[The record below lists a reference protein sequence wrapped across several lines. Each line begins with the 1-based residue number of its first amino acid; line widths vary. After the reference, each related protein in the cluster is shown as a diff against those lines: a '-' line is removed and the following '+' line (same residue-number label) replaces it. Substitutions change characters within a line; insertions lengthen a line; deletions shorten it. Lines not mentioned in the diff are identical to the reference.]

1 MAFDNC
7 RRIRYSSTNHIIN
20 PGSYLNSM
28 NPIIECLVSDDLQK
42 VEAEFKR
49 NLESDVA
56 LISKMGEYL
65 LGSGGK
71 RFRPMIL
78 ILSTKLCGYQGDR
91 HVPLASIIE
100 FIHTASLLHDDVVDE
115 AELRRGSASAN
126 TVWGS
131 EASVLVGDFL
141 FSKSFWL
148 MVQDGDIRILRVLS
162 EACTRLA
169 EGEIQ
174 ELIKTSDLS
183 LSEESYISIVT
194 RKTAALIS
202 AACQIG
208 AILGSADPMRERCMA
223 DFGLNLGIA
232 FQLVDDMLDY
242 VSEEKEF
249 GKTIG
254 TDLKEGKVTLPLIRT
269 LQKCTP
275 TERKQLEDIFFSD
288 RITHEQFLV
297 VVEMIQ
303 KHRAPE
309 YTIERAKG
317 FLKEAKKCLAEFET
331 SEAKTAILGLADY
344 VVERRN

>member
-1 MAFDNC
+1 MD
-7 RRIRYSSTNHIIN
+7 
-20 PGSYLNSM
+20 
-28 NPIIECLVSDDLQK
+28 PIIESLVSDDLRK
-42 VEAEFKR
+42 VEAEFKK
-49 NLESDVA
+49 NLDSDVV
-56 LISKMGEYL
+56 LISKMGQYL

-91 HVPLASIIE
+91 HIPLASIIE

-148 MVQDGDIRILRVLS
+148 MVQDGDRRILRVLS

-174 ELIKTSDLS
+174 ELINTSDLS
-183 LSEESYISIVT
+183 LSEEDYISIVT
-194 RKTAALIS
+194 RKTAVLIS

-208 AILGSADPMRERCMA
+208 AILGRADPRTERSMA
-223 DFGLNLGIA
+223 SFGLNLGIA
-232 FQLVDDMLDY
+232 FQLVDDTLDY

-269 LQKCTP
+269 LQRCTP

-288 RITHEQFLV
+288 KITHDQFLV

-303 KHRAPE
+303 KHQAPN
-309 YTIERAKG
+309 YTLERAKG
-317 FLKEAKKCLAEFET
+317 FVTEAKKCLAEFQT

-344 VVERRN
+344 VVERRI

>member
-1 MAFDNC
+1 MD
-7 RRIRYSSTNHIIN
+7 
-20 PGSYLNSM
+20 
-28 NPIIECLVSDDLQK
+28 PIIERLVKDDLRQ
-42 VEAEFKR
+42 VETQFKR
-49 NLESDVA
+49 NLASDVR
-56 LISKMGEYL
+56 LISKIGKYL

-78 ILSTKLCGYQGDR
+78 ILSTKLCGYEGDR
-91 HVPLASIIE
+91 HIPFASIIE
-100 FIHTASLLHDDVVDE
+100 FIHTASLLHDDVVDD

-148 MVQDGDIRILRVLS
+148 MVRDGDIHVLRVLS

-174 ELIKTSDLS
+174 ELIKTSDLT
-183 LSEESYISIVT
+183 LSEAGYIGIIT

-208 AILGSADPMRERCMA
+208 AILGGVSPEKERSMA

-232 FQLVDDMLDY
+232 FQLVDDTLDY
-242 VSEEKEF
+242 VSDEKEF
-249 GKTIG
+249 GKAIG
-254 TDLKEGKVTLPLIRT
+254 IDLKEGKVTLPLIRT
-269 LQKCTP
+269 LQTCTP
-275 TERKQLEDIFFSD
+275 ADRRRLEDIFFLDSIRRED
-288 RITHEQFLV
+288 FLV
-297 VVEMIQ
+297 VADMIQ
-303 KHRAPE
+303 KYQGVSYAVD
-309 YTIERAKG
+309 RAKA
-317 FLKEAKKCLAEFET
+317 FVKKAKACLTRFEA
-331 SEAKTAILGLADY
+331 SEAKRAILALADY